1 MSNTSYETHSEAQ
14 QSGFAVERTSSG
26 ESELSSSLTEANDS
40 ELVRTRINWKVRI
53 KNKMFWIAVIPAV
66 LLLVQTVC
74 SVFGIELDFG
84 DLQDKLLAVINA
96 LFAVLVI
103 LGIVVD
109 PTTDGLGDSDRVMAY
124 EGPWADKEKEGK
136 ERGGGNRPAL
146 F

>member
-84 DLQDKLLAVINA
+84 DLQDKLLTVINA

-109 PTTDGLGDSDRVMAY
+109 PTTEGVRDSQRAMTY
-124 EGPWADKEKEGK
+124 EEPWHDDVAD
-136 ERGGGNRPAL
+136 
-146 F
+146 

>member
-1 MSNTSYETHSEAQ
+1 MKE
-14 QSGFAVERTSSG
+14 
-26 ESELSSSLTEANDS
+26 
-40 ELVRTRINWKVRI
+40 INWMVRI
-53 KNKMFWIAVIPAV
+53 KNKMFWIALIPAV

-109 PTTDGLGDSDRVMAY
+109 PTTVGLGDSERAMSY
-124 EGPWADKEKEGK
+124 EEPWADKEKE
-136 ERGGGNRPAL
+136 
-146 F
+146 